1 MGRGRGGG
9 LEWMEW
15 MVMRNTWWGLLS
27 VFLWV
32 VFANEACG
40 GFGLVV
46 LGQLGMGLGCRF
58 FVWS

>member
-1 MGRGRGGG
+1 M
-9 LEWMEW
+9 EWMVW

-32 VFANEACG
+32 VFANEACD

-46 LGQLGMGLGCRF
+46 TGRLGMGFGCGF